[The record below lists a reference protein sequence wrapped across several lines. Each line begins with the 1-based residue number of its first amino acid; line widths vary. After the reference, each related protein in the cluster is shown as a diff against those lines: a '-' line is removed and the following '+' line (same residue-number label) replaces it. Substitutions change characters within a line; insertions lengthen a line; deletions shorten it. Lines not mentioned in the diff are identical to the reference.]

1 MIITPI
7 PFHYPISK
15 LKIMERNATNQIS
28 IWEGLRQS
36 LADFGLL
43 VKFKLT
49 LLVLFSAVMSYA
61 IVCAGKV
68 DWTMMALLTF
78 GGFMVTGAANALNQV
93 LERDYDRL
101 MPRTANRPVATGR
114 MSVSRAVLLAGLM
127 AMAGLSV
134 LSFLHPIAGFLGTLS
149 LMSYAFVYTP
159 LKRSTP
165 LSVVVGAVPGA
176 LPLIIGCV
184 VHEGT
189 ISPVAMM
196 LFSLQFLWQ
205 FPHFWAVAWLADDDY
220 KKAGFYLLPSKNG
233 EKDPATGLL
242 SFAFCV
248 LMVGN
253 AGLGY
258 ALGFVSVWAT
268 AVLLALNVYWAW
280 LCWRLHKDCSREA
293 ARRQMFM
300 SFLHLPVSLIVLLI
314 DKI

>member
-1 MIITPI
+1 
-7 PFHYPISK
+7 
-15 LKIMERNATNQIS
+15 MERNAAKQIT
-28 IWEGLRQS
+28 IWES
-36 LADFGLL
+36 LAQTVADFGLL

-61 IVCAGKV
+61 IVCGGKV
-68 DWTMMALLTF
+68 DWAAMALLTF

-114 MSVSRAVLLAGLM
+114 MSVSTAVLSAGLM
-127 AMAGLSV
+127 AMAGISV

-159 LKRSTP
+159 LKRTTP

-184 VHEGT
+184 VQEGT

-233 EKDPATGLL
+233 EKDATTGLL
-242 SFAFCV
+242 SFIFCL
-248 LMVGN
+248 LMVDN
-253 AGLGY
+253 AVLGWALGY
-258 ALGFVSVWAT
+258 VGIWAT
-268 AVLLALNVYWAW
+268 VILVALNLYWAW
-280 LCWRLHKDCSREA
+280 LCWGLYKECSREA
-293 ARRQMFM
+293 ARKQMFM
-300 SFLHLPVSLIVLLI
+300 SFLHLPVSLIVLLV
-314 DKI
+314 DKF

>member
-1 MIITPI
+1 
-7 PFHYPISK
+7 
-15 LKIMERNATNQIS
+15 MERNAAKQITA
-28 IWEGLRQS
+28 WDGLTQTVT
-36 LADFGLL
+36 DFGLL

-61 IVCAGKV
+61 IVSDGKV
-68 DWTMMALLTF
+68 DWATMGLLAF

-101 MPRTANRPVATGR
+101 MTRTANRPVATGR
-114 MSVSRAVLLAGLM
+114 MSVSTAVLWAGLL
-127 AMAGLSV
+127 AMGGITV

-149 LMSYAFVYTP
+149 LISYAFVYTP

-165 LSVVVGAVPGA
+165 LSVLVGAVPGA

-184 VHEGT
+184 VQEGT

-205 FPHFWAVAWLADDDY
+205 FPHFWAVAWLADEDY

-233 EKDPATGLL
+233 EKDATTGYLSFVFCLLMIGNAVLGWALGYVGIWATGIL
-242 SFAFCV
+242 V
-248 LMVGN
+248 
-253 AGLGY
+253 
-258 ALGFVSVWAT
+258 
-268 AVLLALNVYWAW
+268 ALNAYWAW
-280 LCWRLHKDCSREA
+280 LCWGLYKDCSREA
-293 ARRQMFM
+293 ARKQMFM

-314 DKI
+314 DKL

>member
-1 MIITPI
+1 
-7 PFHYPISK
+7 
-15 LKIMERNATNQIS
+15 MERNAAKQIT
-28 IWEGLRQS
+28 IWEGLTQS
-36 LADFGLL
+36 VTDFGLL

-61 IVCAGKV
+61 IVCGGNV
-68 DWTMMALLTF
+68 DWATMALLAF

-93 LERDYDRL
+93 LEREYDKL

-114 MSVSRAVLLAGLM
+114 MSVSKAVLSAGLM
-127 AMAGLSV
+127 AMAGITV
-134 LSFLHPIAGFLGTLS
+134 LSFFNPIAGFLGTLS

-159 LKRSTP
+159 MKRSTP

-184 VHEGT
+184 VHEGF
-189 ISPVAMM
+189 ISQTAIM

-233 EKDPATGLL
+233 EKDATTGLL
-242 SFAFCV
+242 SFMFCL

-253 AGLGY
+253 A
-258 ALGFVSVWAT
+258 ALGFAIGLVGFGAT
-268 AVLLALNVYWAW
+268 VVLVVLNVYWAW
-280 LCWRLHKDCSREA
+280 LCWRLYKDCSREA
-293 ARRQMFM
+293 ARKQMFM
-300 SFLHLPVSLIVLLI
+300 SFLHLPLSLIVILI
-314 DKI
+314 DKF